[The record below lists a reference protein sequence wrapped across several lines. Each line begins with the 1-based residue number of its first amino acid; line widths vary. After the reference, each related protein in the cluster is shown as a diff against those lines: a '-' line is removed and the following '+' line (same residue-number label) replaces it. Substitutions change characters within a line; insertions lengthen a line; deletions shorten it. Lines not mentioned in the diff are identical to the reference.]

1 MVLRIRATGDGSL
14 VPADLSPRVPLK
26 PRLSSAAAIAGHP
39 TLAGAGGVS
48 HRRRIHDP
56 AGLRRGRELCGDEQD
71 HHEHNASSASSHHP
85 IRSEL
90 AVHSP
95 RFQWLINGIVCVIM
109 SYVGGQVCTGMPVIY
124 SRFAGDRVLTSEWF
138 LPFFLGEILAS
149 CSSGQDRS
157 GNVLVATTS

>member
-1 MVLRIRATGDGSL
+1 
-14 VPADLSPRVPLK
+14 
-26 PRLSSAAAIAGHP
+26 
-39 TLAGAGGVS
+39 
-48 HRRRIHDP
+48 
-56 AGLRRGRELCGDEQD
+56 
-71 HHEHNASSASSHHP
+71 
-85 IRSEL
+85 
-90 AVHSP
+90 
-95 RFQWLINGIVCVIM
+95 VIM

>member
-56 AGLRRGRELCGDEQD
+56 AGLRRGRELCGEITT
-71 HHEHNASSASSHHP
+71 S
-85 IRSEL
+85 
-90 AVHSP
+90 
-95 RFQWLINGIVCVIM
+95 
-109 SYVGGQVCTGMPVIY
+109 TMPVVRAATILY
-124 SRFAGDRVLTSEWF
+124 VL
-138 LPFFLGEILAS
+138 
-149 CSSGQDRS
+149 
-157 GNVLVATTS
+157 N